1 MARCG
6 PAEHELLLR
15 FYPWLRTHVARE
27 SRRLN
32 LSVTDS
38 EDAGQE
44 AVFLLRTAIAAFDP
58 RRSPLNRLGFVP
70 FLRLVVNRWLCKF
83 ARCCQRAARNRIPL
97 FQADYC
103 PPGLFLSALNARSMG
118 SLVDERSD
126 PQRIAQQREL
136 AALLRRE
143 IGRLDPLTQAL
154 GNGLLRG
161 ESLRDLAK
169 DLEMSYA
176 QVKRLRRNMLL
187 RLRRS
192 FGVAP

>member
-1 MARCG
+1 VGTARCR
-6 PAEHELLLR
+6 PAEHEALLR
-15 FYPWLRTHVARE
+15 YYPWLRTHVARQ

-32 LSVTDS
+32 LSVTDA

-58 RRSPLNRLGFVP
+58 RRSSLSCLGFVP
-70 FLRLVVNRWLCKF
+70 FLRLVVNRWLSKF
-83 ARCCQRAARNRIPL
+83 ARCCRRAASKRVPL
-97 FQADYC
+97 LQPDNC
-103 PPGLFLSALNARSMG
+103 PAGVCPSARSPI
-118 SLVDERSD
+118 LLADERSD

-143 IGRLDPLTQAL
+143 IGRLDPLTRAL

-161 ESLRDLAK
+161 ESLRDLART
-169 DLEMSYA
+169 LEISYPRA
-176 QVKRLRRNMLL
+176 KRLRRTMLL

-192 FGVAP
+192 FRAAP